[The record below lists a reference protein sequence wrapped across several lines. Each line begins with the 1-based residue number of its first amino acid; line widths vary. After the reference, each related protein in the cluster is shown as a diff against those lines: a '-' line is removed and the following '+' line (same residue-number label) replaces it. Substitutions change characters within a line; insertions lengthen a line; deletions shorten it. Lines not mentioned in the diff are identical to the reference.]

1 MVKITVFLM
10 FLVLLLDGCSSVTP
24 STILTQPTTSSAL
37 EVDKTSAKNGAI
49 FKKSTY
55 KSLFENYRARVV
67 GDVITVIVNERV
79 SADKKNAA
87 SDNKQ
92 GSIDI
97 QAAGAGISNWQASE
111 KGAVQNTGK
120 ATGSSSYNFTG
131 AVAVNVIEV
140 LENGNLVVSGE
151 KQIGMDKGTEFIRVS
166 GIVVPT
172 LIDASNTISSNRLA
186 DARVEYRSNS
196 NIDGSEIMKAFN
208 RFFSAFLMI

>member
-1 MVKITVFLM
+1 MVKTTGFLLIM
-10 FLVLLLDGCSSVTP
+10 GLGLTGCSSVTP
-24 STILTQPTTSSAL
+24 STILTQPTKSPAP
-37 EVDKTSAKNGAI
+37 EVDKSTPKNGSI
-49 FKKSTY
+49 YKKTTY

-67 GDVITVIVNERV
+67 GDVITVIVNEQV
-79 SADKKNAA
+79 SADKKNLA
-87 SDNKQ
+87 SDTKQ
-92 GSIDI
+92 GSLDI
-97 QAAGAGISNWQASE
+97 QAIGAGISNWQASE
-111 KGAVQNTGK
+111 KGSVQNTGR

-140 LENGNLVVSGE
+140 LENGNLVVTGE

-196 NIDGSEIMKAFN
+196 NIDGSEIMKAIN